1 MGIGKSHF
9 THLFIDEAGHGME
22 PECLIP
28 IAGLYGMNRNAGGQL
43 VLAGDPKQ
51 LGPVIR
57 STEAT
62 KVRYIFLCMSVSNIK
77 SCF

>member
-9 THLFIDEAGHGME
+9 THVFIDEAGHAME

-28 IAGLYGMNRNAGGQL
+28 IIGLHKMNRKGRKV

-57 STEAT
+57 SPEAI
-62 KVRYIFLCMSVSNIK
+62 KVRYSF
-77 SCF
+77 